1 MIQTNYGHSAATSG
15 TNNNIKNKVNL
26 KLKVTDL
33 RSCGHH
39 DQSPGYLAFYR
50 AADSELTL
58 GEIGRYRHQLWGVG
72 YFKNTKNLFIHIAR
86 IPIGDS
92 PRDIPTF

>member
-1 MIQTNYGHSAATSG
+1 MKHVCGTLHEKKKINPQNCSLIFFLKFLSWCTRFTSTLSCELVIELHSALFMQTL
-15 TNNNIKNKVNL
+15 N
-26 KLKVTDL
+26 
-33 RSCGHH
+33 
-39 DQSPGYLAFYR
+39 YLSVYVY
-50 AADSELTL
+50 
-58 GEIGRYRHQLWGVG
+58 IHYI

>member
-1 MIQTNYGHSAATSG
+1 MYLSPCTILAPWAYVGKVPT
-15 TNNNIKNKVNL
+15 KN
-26 KLKVTDL
+26 
-33 RSCGHH
+33 H
-39 DQSPGYLAFYR
+39 F
-50 AADSELTL
+50 
-58 GEIGRYRHQLWGVG
+58 